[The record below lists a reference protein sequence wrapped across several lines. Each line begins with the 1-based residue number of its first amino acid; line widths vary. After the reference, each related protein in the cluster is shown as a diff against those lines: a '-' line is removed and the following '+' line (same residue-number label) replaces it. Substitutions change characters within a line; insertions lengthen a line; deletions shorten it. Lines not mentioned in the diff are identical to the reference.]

1 MAVVQPWNR
10 QIFSGE
16 KIIQLICE
24 KIVIPHISLS
34 DSDLE
39 NFEMNGEDYVKF
51 TLSSRSG
58 GRRSTV
64 CEFVQALCI
73 GHQEMLS
80 AVLSKFSDSLMVEY
94 NKNPAQNWR
103 AKDIAMYVIIALAV
117 QGQTM
122 RRGCTKV
129 NENLFPKD
137 ANGKHPGLWS
147 FFEQHVLP
155 ELNQPIAR

>member
-1 MAVVQPWNR
+1 
-10 QIFSGE
+10 
-16 KIIQLICE
+16 
-24 KIVIPHISLS
+24 
-34 DSDLE
+34 
-39 NFEMNGEDYVKF
+39 
-51 TLSSRSG
+51 
-58 GRRSTV
+58 
-64 CEFVQALCI
+64 
-73 GHQEMLS
+73 
-80 AVLSKFSDSLMVEY
+80 MVEY

-122 RRGCTKV
+122 RRGCTRV

-155 ELNQPIAR
+155 ELNKPIAGGNAILKTDCMHFTCIFRHQIPEQKLGDVMNSVVKYLDNTEYVVHSFAAYTVSTLLSMRRENTNQ